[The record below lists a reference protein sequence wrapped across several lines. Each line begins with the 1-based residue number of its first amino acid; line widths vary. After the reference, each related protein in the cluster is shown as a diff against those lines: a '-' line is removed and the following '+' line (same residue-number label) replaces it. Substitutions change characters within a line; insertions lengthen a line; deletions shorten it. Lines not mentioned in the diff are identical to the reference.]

1 MDCDGC
7 RCLEIMMMIRLN
19 QASGLN
25 TTPISSV
32 VAGSM
37 TIFIKKIYLHILS
50 KITVTVVRSQ
60 RFLITEP

>member
-32 VAGSM
+32 VAGSK
-37 TIFIKKIYLHILS
+37 TIFIKKNYLHIFS
-50 KITVTVVRSQ
+50 KITVTVV
-60 RFLITEP
+60 